1 MDIKRLQQ
9 VLRAFSI
16 LPMTAVFAAMLPVAA
31 MDTIHRSIGLG
42 SLPQGPIVEYL
53 ARSTSLFY
61 ALHGALLW
69 YLASDLRRYRDFFWF
84 YLWLSLLFA
93 MGLFLTDLTAGLPLH
108 WTLAEGPAVAA
119 FVGLVMWLFRR
130 AEARS
135 RD

>member
-1 MDIKRLQQ
+1 MTIKRLQQ
-9 VLRAFSI
+9 ILRVFSI
-16 LPMTAVFAAMLPVAA
+16 LPMTAVFAAMLPVDA
-31 MDTIHRSIGLG
+31 MDAVHRYIGLG
-42 SLPQGPIVEYL
+42 SLPQGPIVVYL

-93 MGLFLTDLTAGLPLH
+93 VGLFLTDLTAGLPPH
-108 WTLAEGPAVAA
+108 WTWAEGPAVAA

-130 AEARS
+130 AEARGNA
-135 RD
+135 

>member
-1 MDIKRLQQ
+1 MDIKRLQL
-9 VLRAFSI
+9 VLRAFSV

-31 MDTIHRSIGLG
+31 MDAIHRYIGLG

-93 MGLFLTDLTAGLPLH
+93 VGLFLTDLSAGLPVH
-108 WTLAEGPAVAA
+108 WTLAEGPAVAV

-135 RD
+135 AD